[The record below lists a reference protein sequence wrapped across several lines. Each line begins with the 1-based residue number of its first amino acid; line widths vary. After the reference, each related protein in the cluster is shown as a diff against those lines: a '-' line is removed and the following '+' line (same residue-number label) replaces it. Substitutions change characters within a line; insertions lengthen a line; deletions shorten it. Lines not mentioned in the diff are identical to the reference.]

1 MSKPKKVRPQ
11 QTRAPFSES
20 NEERVQRLYK
30 SEGGP
35 LLGWLEDEAHN
46 RGQTLQQMSK
56 ELGVTY
62 GYIAQLRSGLRS
74 QKSISKGFA
83 TSCARY
89 LGVPTVVIL
98 LLSGFLTLRDFATY
112 EVDEEAQLNRAL
124 RKMQQD
130 PHLLIV
136 LGAVD
141 LLSLTLESKRM
152 LVTIY
157 GEFLGHD
164 YLGGPSLP
172 KVVGFLQ
179 RAAVIHS
186 ERELAL
192 LQEEVA
198 GELI

>member
-1 MSKPKKVRPQ
+1 MSNAKKVRPQ
-11 QTRAPFSES
+11 QTRAPYSES
-20 NEERVQRLYK
+20 NEQRVQRLYK

-74 QKSISKGFA
+74 QKSISKVFA

-98 LLSGFLTLRDFATY
+98 LLSGFLTLRDFASY
-112 EVDEEAQLNRAL
+112 EMDEEAQLNRAL
-124 RKMQQD
+124 RKMMQD
-130 PHLLIV
+130 PQLLIV

-152 LVTIY
+152 LVNIY

-164 YLGGPSLP
+164 YLGGPLLP